1 MGDGP
6 SSVDETLL
14 ARLNA
19 LKTSGISLS
28 SPYSPLTRNSTTPSA
43 PTIDLQAR
51 FLSLGPTS
59 SRKSTPH
66 GVALLAELESENDGC
81 SAPPSPTLEELLA
94 ELESDQSYFISKSEL
109 VEEAEDLIAGA
120 KTALPKQLEGDESAA
135 ATDEGAERGTNEIP
149 GGIDTPGGKLAPTG
163 DQAGSEGG
171 LRPHNDKLFEDEEAS
186 IALQRIL
193 DELNLTSPPHTP
205 PALPSHPPTN
215 SSSPSLPPAPNS
227 LPSFPS
233 LPQTLPSAPKSHP
246 SSAPFKKRPQKISG
260 YTEAEIDSWC
270 IICLAD
276 AVVRCPGCAG
286 DFYCWTC
293 WREGHTGP
301 NVGREERA
309 HKWEKVTD
317 LKKGI

>member
-19 LKTSGISLS
+19 LKTSGISFNS
-28 SPYSPLTRNSTTPSA
+28 AYSPLTSNTTPSA
-43 PTIDLQAR
+43 STDLHAR
-51 FLSLGPTS
+51 FLSLGPS
-59 SRKSTPH
+59 SRNITPH
-66 GVALLAELESENDGC
+66 SVGLPELESENDG

-94 ELESDQSYFISKSEL
+94 ELESDHSYFISKSEL
-109 VEEAEDLIAGA
+109 VQAEDLIAEA
-120 KTALPKQLEGDESAA
+120 KIALPKQSEDESV

-149 GGIDTPGGKLAPTG
+149 DGIDTPGGKLTPTG
-163 DQAGSEGG
+163 DQVGSERG
-171 LRPHNDKLFEDEEAS
+171 LRPHNHKPAEDEEAS

-193 DELNLTSPPHTP
+193 DELDLTSPPHTP
-205 PALPSHPPTN
+205 PTVPSHPPVDL
-215 SSSPSLPPAPNS
+215 SSPSLPSAPDS

-246 SSAPFKKRPQKISG
+246 SSAPPKKSPQTSG

-270 IICLAD
+270 VICLAD
-276 AVVRCPGCAG
+276 AVVRCRGCAG
-286 DFYCWTC
+286 EFYCWTC

-301 NVGREERA
+301 KVGREERA
-309 HKWEKVTD
+309 HMWEKVTD

>member
-19 LKTSGISLS
+19 LKTSGISFN
-28 SPYSPLTRNSTTPSA
+28 SPYSPLTGNTTPSA
-43 PTIDLQAR
+43 STDLHAR
-51 FLSLGPTS
+51 FLSLGPS
-59 SRKSTPH
+59 SRNITPH
-66 GVALLAELESENDGC
+66 SVGLPELQSENDG

-94 ELESDQSYFISKSEL
+94 ELESDQSYFVSKSEL
-109 VEEAEDLIAGA
+109 VEAEDLIVEA
-120 KTALPKQLEGDESAA
+120 KIALPKQSEDESA

-149 GGIDTPGGKLAPTG
+149 DGIDTPGGKLAPTD
-163 DQAGSEGG
+163 DQAGSEGD
-171 LRPHNDKLFEDEEAS
+171 LRPHNHKLVEDEEAS

-193 DELNLTSPPHTP
+193 DELDLTSPPHTP
-205 PALPSHPPTN
+205 PTLPSHPPIDLY
-215 SSSPSLPPAPNS
+215 SSSLPSAPNP

-246 SSAPFKKRPQKISG
+246 SSAPAKKSPQTSG
-260 YTEAEIDSWC
+260 YTEAEIDTWC
-270 IICLAD
+270 VICLAD
-276 AVVRCPGCAG
+276 AVVRCRGCAG
-286 DFYCWTC
+286 EFYCWTC
-293 WREGHTGP
+293 CREGHTGP

-309 HKWEKVTD
+309 HMWEKVTD

>member
-19 LKTSGISLS
+19 LKTSGISFN
-28 SPYSPLTRNSTTPSA
+28 SPYSPLTGGNTTPSA
-43 PTIDLQAR
+43 STDLHAR
-51 FLSLGPTS
+51 FLSLGPS
-59 SRKSTPH
+59 SRNITPH
-66 GVALLAELESENDGC
+66 GVGLPELESENDD
-81 SAPPSPTLEELLA
+81 SAAPPSPTLEELLA

-109 VEEAEDLIAGA
+109 VEAEDLIAEA
-120 KTALPKQLEGDESAA
+120 KIALPKQSEDESA

-149 GGIDTPGGKLAPTG
+149 DGIDTPGGKLAPTD

-171 LRPHNDKLFEDEEAS
+171 LRQHNHKLVEDEEAS

-193 DELNLTSPPHTP
+193 DELDLTSPPHTP
-205 PALPSHPPTN
+205 PTLPSHPPIDL
-215 SSSPSLPPAPNS
+215 SSSSLPSAPNS

-246 SSAPFKKRPQKISG
+246 SSAPAKKSPQTSG

-270 IICLAD
+270 VICLAD
-276 AVVRCPGCAG
+276 AVVRCRGCAG
-286 DFYCWTC
+286 EFYCWTC

-309 HKWEKVTD
+309 HMWEKVMD